1 MAALLPIFIYHC
13 HLDSSC
19 VLQPDMAM
27 DLAPGSIFV
36 HRNLGG
42 LVNHKDLN
50 AMSCL
55 EYALV
60 LGVKHVIVS
69 GHYNCGAPAGSRLSP
84 LAAMPWAIS

>member
-1 MAALLPIFIYHC
+1 
-13 HLDSSC
+13 
-19 VLQPDMAM
+19 MAM
-27 DLAPGSIFV
+27 DLPPGSIFV

-69 GHYNCGAPAGSRLSP
+69 GHYNCGTRHCMLDRGCDSLPATYP
-84 LAAMPWAIS
+84 LQQCVGLIGNTLR

>member
-1 MAALLPIFIYHC
+1 MRCWLAWGRSLAALL
-13 HLDSSC
+13 HLPWLSALESSFL
-19 VLQPDMAM
+19 LQPDMAM
-27 DLAPGSIFV
+27 DLPPGSIFV

-69 GHYNCGAPAGSRLSP
+69 GHYNCGTQQSRLD
-84 LAAMPWAIS
+84 

>member
-1 MAALLPIFIYHC
+1 MRFLQLCVLHLLWSSA
-13 HLDSSC
+13 LDSGFL
-19 VLQPDMAM
+19 LQPDMAM
-27 DLAPGSIFV
+27 DLPPGSIFV

-69 GHYNCGAPAGSRLSP
+69 GHYNCGARHCMLD
-84 LAAMPWAIS
+84 